1 MSRSGAATIYEKHIR
16 SLAPEERLELL
27 ALIARELA
35 AEGVPSE
42 SKPRHNLMELH
53 GLGKGV
59 WEGIDAQEYVN
70 KLRDGWDKQPS

>member
-1 MSRSGAATIYEKHIR
+1 MSRSGAATIYEKHIK

-35 AEGVPSE
+35 AEGVASG
-42 SKPRHNLMELH
+42 SKPRHSIMELH
-53 GLGKGV
+53 GLGKEI

-70 KLRDGWDKQPS
+70 KLRDGWDDPSS